1 MASPFQTSGALNSFK
16 LHTESILDSLRS
28 MADGYLT
35 RLVVMDHMDWFDP
48 NSCDELNSEIMEMK
62 RALQSGGQVY
72 WRSAGTKPW
81 YNELFAKHGFKIEAL
96 SVRRPNQS
104 IDRVNM
110 YASFYRA
117 TKP

>member
-1 MASPFQTSGALNSFK
+1 MTDN
-16 LHTESILDSLRS
+16 
-28 MADGYLT
+28 YLT

-48 NSCDELNSEIMEMK
+48 NSCEELNGEIIEMK
-62 RALQSGGQVY
+62 RTLQRGGQVY

-81 YNELFAKHGFKIEAL
+81 YNELFTNHGFVVEPL
-96 SVRRPNQS
+96 GVRLPGQS

>member
-1 MASPFQTSGALNSFK
+1 MAN
-16 LHTESILDSLRS
+16 
-28 MADGYLT
+28 GYLT

-48 NSCDELNSEIMEMK
+48 ASCQELDDEIMEMK

-72 WRSAGTKPW
+72 WRSAGTQPW
-81 YNELFAKHGFKIEAL
+81 YNELFIKHGFQIEPL
-96 SVRRPNQS
+96 GIRRS
-104 IDRVNM
+104 GCAIDRVNM